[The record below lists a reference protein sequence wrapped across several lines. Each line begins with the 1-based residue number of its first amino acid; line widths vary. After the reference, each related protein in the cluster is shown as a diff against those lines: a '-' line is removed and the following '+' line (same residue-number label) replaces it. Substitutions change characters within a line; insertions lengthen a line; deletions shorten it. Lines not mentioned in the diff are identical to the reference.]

1 MKTVKVET
9 CMESFPHPTIPKQL
23 GEPTR
28 DKISTAHEMSS
39 ANASSVEST
48 RGGSQHGL
56 LFITQE
62 PDTYHFLTG
71 HVFMEPTNPGPNPV
85 MVGGVRAPQAEAIK
99 EAHKENLRAYKEH
112 RTASQALM

>member
-1 MKTVKVET
+1 MKTITVET
-9 CMESFPHPTIPKQL
+9 YIESFPHPTIPKQL

-28 DKISTAHEMSS
+28 DKISTAHEMLS

-48 RGGSQHGL
+48 RGGGQHGL

-71 HVFMEPTNPGPNPV
+71 HVFMEPTNPGPTPATPE
-85 MVGGVRAPQAEAIK
+85 GVRTIQAK
-99 EAHKENLRAYKEH
+99 NHKR
-112 RTASQALM
+112 SS